1 MTDTFLF
8 DLDGTLVDTAPDL
21 HDALNFALSTVKL
34 GPVDIALTRHWVGH
48 GAKKM
53 ISSALE
59 QHNERSSTNDLVE
72 KLYED
77 FLVYYRRHI
86 AILSKPFTGVR
97 LTVQHMSR
105 QRYKLGVVTNKRYD
119 LSTLLLKK
127 LDLFSYFG
135 VVVGGDTLSVAK
147 PNPDPILHACSVLD
161 TRPTNVVFVGDSTTD
176 VSCARA
182 AGCPVVLV
190 PYGYNQ
196 GVSVSTL
203 GADRTI
209 ESLVDLI

>member
-147 PNPDPILHACSVLD
+147 PNPDPILHACSALD

>member
-1 MTDTFLF
+1 MTGTFLF

-21 HDALNFALSTVKL
+21 HHALNFTLASVEL
-34 GPVDIALTRHWVGH
+34 GAVGIELTRHWVGH

-59 QHNERSSTNDLVE
+59 QHNESSSEALIE
-72 KLYED
+72 QLYGN
-77 FLVYYRRHI
+77 FLTYYRRHI
-86 AILSKPFTGVR
+86 AIFSKPFPGVR
-97 LTVQHMSR
+97 LTIQHLAQKR
-105 QRYKLGVVTNKRYD
+105 FKLGVVTNKRYD
-119 LSTLLLKK
+119 LSELLLKK
-127 LDLFSYFG
+127 LNLLSYFK

-147 PNPDPILHACSVLD
+147 PKPEPLLHACKELN
-161 TRPTNVVFVGDSTTD
+161 TPPAQAIFVGDSSTD
-176 VSCARA
+176 VACARG
-182 AGCPVVLV
+182 AGCPIVLV

-196 GVSVSTL
+196 GVSANAL

>member
-34 GPVDIALTRHWVGH
+34 DPVDIALTRYWVGH

-59 QHNERSSTNDLVE
+59 QHNERSPRNDLVE

-77 FLVYYRRHI
+77 FLFYYRQHI
-86 AILSKPFTGVR
+86 AIFSKPFTGVR
-97 LTVQHMSR
+97 LTVQHLSR

-119 LSTLLLKK
+119 LSALLLKE
-127 LDLFSYFG
+127 LDLLSYFG
-135 VVVGGDTLSVAK
+135 IVVGGDTLSVAK
-147 PNPDPILHACSVLD
+147 PNPDPLLHACRVLD
-161 TRPTNVVFVGDSTTD
+161 TQPTDAVFVGDSTTD

-196 GVSVSTL
+196 GISVSTL

>member
-21 HDALNFALSTVKL
+21 HDALNFALSTIEL

-59 QHNERSSTNDLVE
+59 KHTERSPTNDLVE
-72 KLYED
+72 TLYED
-77 FLVYYRRHI
+77 FLVYYRQHI
-86 AILSKPFTGVR
+86 ADFSKPFTGVR

-105 QRYKLGVVTNKRYD
+105 QRFKLGVVTNKRYD
-119 LSTLLLKK
+119 LSALLLKE
-127 LDLFSYFG
+127 LNLLSYFG
-135 VVVGGDTLSVAK
+135 IVVGGDTLSVAK
-147 PNPDPILHACSVLD
+147 PNPDPLLHACSVLD
-161 TRPTNVVFVGDSTTD
+161 TQPTNAVFVGDSTTD

-196 GVSVSTL
+196 GISVDTL

>member
-209 ESLVDLI
+209 DSLVDLI

>member
-21 HDALNFALSTVKL
+21 HHALNSALASVEL
-34 GPVDIALTRHWVGH
+34 GPVDNELTRHWVGH
-48 GAKKM
+48 GARKM

-59 QHNERSSTNDLVE
+59 QHNERSSDALVE
-72 KLYED
+72 ELYAN
-77 FLVYYRRHI
+77 FLEYYRHHI
-86 AILSKPFTGVR
+86 AIFSNPFPGVR
-97 LTVQHMSR
+97 LTLQHLVKKR
-105 QRYKLGVVTNKRYD
+105 FKLGVVTNKRYD
-119 LSTLLLKK
+119 LSELLLKE
-127 LDLFSYFG
+127 LNLLSYFM

-147 PNPDPILHACSVLD
+147 PKPDPLLHACKELD
-161 TRPTNVVFVGDSTTD
+161 TPPEQAIFVGDSITD
-176 VSCARA
+176 VTCARG
-182 AGCPVVLV
+182 AGCPIVLV